1 MTALPDGRVASIDS
15 SSIRIWDTA
24 MGRCKISKADDKEV
38 LCLAVLQDDRLASGS
53 ADGSVRIWD
62 LRKRKSTVMNGH
74 EKAVF
79 SLAALPD
86 GRLASGSEDGTIRI
100 WDLNAGESQILT
112 GRSGP
117 VHNLVVLPGGRLA
130 SGSREQ
136 LSVRIWNLPEPDRDD
151 TTVVKLKHSQDA
163 HSTEKEE
170 RIGFLESPATFL
182 VYWKGC
188 LAVGTEAGLEF
199 FRL

>member
-1 MTALPDGRVASIDS
+1 MAALPNGRVASIDHS
-15 SSIRIWDTA
+15 AIRIWDTA
-24 MGRCKISKADDKEV
+24 TGRCRILQDSDKQV

-62 LRKRKSTVMNGH
+62 VRKRKSRVMNGH

-100 WDLNAGESQILT
+100 WDLNTGESQILT

-117 VHNLVVLPGGRLA
+117 VHNLTVLPGGRLA

-136 LSVRIWNLPEPDRDD
+136 LSVRIWNLPALERDD
-151 TTVVKLKHSQDA
+151 TNVVKLKHSQDA

-170 RIGFLESPATFL
+170 RIGFIESPATFL

-199 FRL
+199 FKI